1 MTIDLSIVISL
12 ISVVCALTFGLSSF
26 NRANRSEAEKGGRIQ
41 GKLDSIEITVKTT
54 DKKVDRLSGDLM
66 ETKEAIA
73 TIKAD
78 QDAQRESIQKAH
90 DRISELRKEIYKK

>member
-1 MTIDLSIVISL
+1 MTIDLSIIITLVSAI
-12 ISVVCALTFGLSSF
+12 CALVFGLSSF

-54 DKKVDRLSGDLM
+54 DKKVDRLSGDLV

-73 TIKAD
+73 SIKAE
-78 QDAQRESIQKAH
+78 QETQKESIQKAH